1 MIRTTQSCVN
11 GKVIFRKP
19 EIGMFVKIAIDGKP
33 VRGINPDGVI
43 RKPAYIYFIKG
54 NKARVKYLYMGRL
67 TGKSVPINELAPLM
81 NEHEARILQSYLER
95 N

>member
-1 MIRTTQSCVN
+1 MVRTTQSCVN
-11 GKVIFRKP
+11 GKVVSYKP

-54 NKARVKYLYMGRL
+54 NKARVKYSFMGRL
-67 TGKSVPINELAPLM
+67 TGKTVLLSEVSPLM